1 MNSVATDATQTTSS
15 GMAAQFLVFQT
26 ICEAGDNIVS
36 TSYLYGGTYNQVGSA
51 ASEPCTQSQ
60 TRCALPSCVQSL

>member
-1 MNSVATDATQTTSS
+1 MQTTAS

-36 TSYLYGGTYNQVGSA
+36 TSYLYGGTYNQVGAA
-51 ASEPCTQSQ
+51 ASAYRKSHT
-60 TRCALPSCVQSL
+60 